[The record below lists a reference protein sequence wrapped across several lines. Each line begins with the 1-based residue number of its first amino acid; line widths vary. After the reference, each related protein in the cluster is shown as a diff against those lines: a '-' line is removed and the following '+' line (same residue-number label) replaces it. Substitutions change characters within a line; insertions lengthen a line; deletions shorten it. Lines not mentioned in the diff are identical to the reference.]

1 MRTLARK
8 VQRIRKG
15 GPNAQGHVRQL
26 RADACGKPHLRLIKL
41 GAWIPFSFSLSLSSF
56 VRGVNAEAA
65 LGCAGRQ
72 AFDASGAGG
81 AQLQTPAMPMLLP
94 VDADLR
100 SLSK

>member
-26 RADACGKPHLRLIKL
+26 RADACGKPHLRLIGRL
-41 GAWIPFSFSLSLSSF
+41 DYLLFLSFSLSF
-56 VRGVNAEAA
+56 VLYGVNAEGA

-72 AFDASGAGG
+72 TFDASGAGG

-94 VDADLR
+94 DDADLR

>member
-1 MRTLARK
+1 MRR
-8 VQRIRKG
+8 VRW
-15 GPNAQGHVRQL
+15 GHVRQL
-26 RADACGKPHLRLIKL
+26 RADACGKPHLRLIGRL
-41 GAWIPFSFSLSLSSF
+41 DSLLSLVSRLSSF

-81 AQLQTPAMPMLLP
+81 AQLQTLAMLMLLP
-94 VDADLR
+94 DDADLR